1 MKSKTFI
8 LVPALVLLLAGT
20 VALEAEAGLFGRDK
34 DKDTERGSETWRYNR
49 LPTMDFAR
57 GRIRKDTLTAWEI
70 GSTQVVFGPDCKVID
85 SFGEPCH
92 LGDGNEVMIMGPRAG
107 NTIVAWQVRVLRPGY
122 QTAGYGKKRSTIT
135 WSDSDPTVGVDSSPE

>member
-1 MKSKTFI
+1 MKSKTLI
-8 LVPALVLLLAGT
+8 LVPALALLLAGA

-34 DKDTERGSETWRYNR
+34 DKDTERELTTWRYDR

-57 GRIRKDTLTAWEI
+57 GRIRKDTLSAWEI
-70 GSTQVVFGPDCKVID
+70 GSTQVAFSPDCKIID
-85 SFGEPCH
+85 SFGEPCR

-107 NTIVAWQVRVLRPGY
+107 NTIVAWQVRVLKPDY
-122 QTAGYGKKRSTIT
+122 LTAGSGKKRSTIT